1 MGNMKKLL
9 TIIGIV
15 YLIILIILFISGYQ
29 YYCKS
34 LTGDVA
40 IVNCIEP
47 FETSNL
53 LYIVILFVIFGIP
66 AWILFLIA
74 LLRMKKK

>member
-1 MGNMKKLL
+1 MEKMKKLL

-15 YLIILIILFISGYQ
+15 YLVILIILSIFGYQ

-47 FETSNL
+47 FEINNL
-53 LYIVILFVIFGIP
+53 ISIIVFFIILGIP
-66 AWILFLIA
+66 AWILFLIV
-74 LLRMKKK
+74 LFRKK